1 MKLQEQVLLV
11 KNHIIDWWLHKRMVK
26 TNNSEEMKYK
36 EVLKS
41 YFENNSIVESQV
53 KSYNY
58 FIGEG
63 LQKIVMGFNRNNVPD
78 HLHEVY
84 DEVNLKIEGV
94 ELGTPEHI
102 EVDGSR
108 TKLTPQI
115 ARMRGLTYSAPLSLK
130 LSTTIGTQNDTFEVQ
145 IARMPIMLKSTQCV
159 LNEKSFEELIE
170 LGEDPYEPGGY
181 FIVNGTEKV
190 VVLMEDLALNKFFVE
205 EINSIEPVGR
215 MFSERG
221 VYKSLQEVKL
231 QKDGSY
237 VYTFGN
243 FKNIP
248 IFLLIKAL
256 SAMSDREIVE
266 LLELTDS
273 DVLFQLSE
281 YSQYTTKGE
290 LFELLGKR
298 FGLLGNMKE
307 KDDRISF
314 YLDNFVLPHVGTTE
328 EVRDD
333 KAKLICKL
341 FKKYYKVMNSES
353 RVDDKDNSAN
363 KRVKLVGQLFEHLF
377 VNNFQELIVDILT
390 NFQRMIKRG
399 RFSSMKIIIREQLL
413 TQKINSALAVGT
425 WSDGR
430 KGVAQ
435 YLKRGNYF
443 DMLSHITRVVS
454 PLSTSQENFLARELH
469 PSQYGRLCP
478 VETPEGHSIGLRKNL
493 ALLTDV
499 TFKQVIGKEE
509 ELISQLKDIGL
520 KEVR

>member
-1 MKLQEQVLLV
+1 MAAKKDVQQAHDL
-11 KNHIIDWWLHKRMVK
+11 
-26 TNNSEEMKYK
+26 KYK
-36 EVLKS
+36 QVLKS
-41 YFENNSIVESQV
+41 YFEQNSVVQSQIM
-53 KSYNY
+53 SYNY
-58 FIGEG
+58 FIDEG
-63 LQKIVMGFNRNNVPD
+63 LKKIVMGFDKGNVPD
-78 HLHEVY
+78 YLHEVY

-94 ELGTPEHI
+94 ELGSPEHI
-102 EVDGSR
+102 EVDGSK

-145 IARMPIMLKSTQCV
+145 IARMPIMLKSNQCV
-159 LNEKSFEELIE
+159 LKDKTQDELID

-190 VVLMEDLALNKFFVE
+190 VVLMEDLALNKFFIEDLDVD
-205 EINSIEPVGR
+205 EPVGR

-221 VYKSLQEVKL
+221 VYKSLQEIKL
-231 QKDGSY
+231 QKDGAY

-248 IFLLIKAL
+248 IFLLIKSL
-256 SAMSDREIVE
+256 HLMSDKDVVE
-266 LLELTDS
+266 TLGITDS

-281 YSQYTTKGE
+281 YSQYTTKDE
-290 LFELLGKR
+290 LFEILGKR

-314 YLDNFVLPHVGTTE
+314 YLDNFVLPHVGTSLE
-328 EVRDD
+328 SRQD

-341 FKKYYKVMNSES
+341 FKKYYNILNGVGDT
-353 RVDDKDNSAN
+353 DDKDNTAN

-469 PSQYGRLCP
+469 PTQYGRLCP

-499 TFKQVIGKEE
+499 TFRQVIGKEE
-509 ELISQLKDIGL
+509 ELIEKLKDIGL
-520 KEVR
+520 EEAQ